1 MANVAFEEHEK
12 AMADRGQAT
21 AVARESASQRR
32 AEERLAEQA
41 ARQAGTDLLGSPDRF
56 INRELSWLNFNRR
69 VLEESANRKNPLL
82 ERLKFLAISANNLD
96 EFFMVR
102 VAGLGAQVREGITT
116 KSPEGLTPAEQLERI
131 AEAVAIV
138 VEDQQAQWREL
149 RKELAQAGIVL
160 IDGPDV
166 TRQEKAWL
174 EDYFLAH
181 VFPLLT
187 PLAIDPAH
195 PFPFIPNLGVTIALQ
210 LSRVKD
216 GKAMNALIRMPNR
229 LDRFVRLPQSGDS
242 TEVRLISIEGI
253 TSLFIGKL
261 FPGYAVKGLGAFRV
275 IRDSEVEILEEAE
288 DLVRVFETALKRRR
302 RGFVIRVDIEAT
314 MPDELRRF
322 VQHILGAADE
332 GVFDVDGVLALNEMG
347 QIANLNRPD
356 LEFVPYTP
364 RYPGRVRDHGGD
376 CFAAIRQKDF
386 VVHHPYES
394 FDVVV
399 NFLQQAARD
408 PDVVA
413 IKQTLYRTS
422 ADSPIIKALAEAAE
436 AGKSVTALV
445 ELKAR
450 FDEEAN
456 IRWARDLERA
466 GVQVVFGFIELKTHA
481 KLSLVVR
488 REGTSL
494 ASYCHVGTGNYHP
507 VTARI
512 YTDLS
517 FFTCDPIIARDVA
530 RIFNFVTGYAE
541 PAELERMA
549 VSPLSLRNRIH
560 EHIDQEI
567 ANAKAGR
574 PAAIWMKMNALVDPD
589 IIDALYRASGAG
601 VPVDLVVR
609 GICCLRP
616 GIPGLSENIRVKSIV
631 GRFLEH
637 GRIYCFGAGH
647 SLPHPKAAVYISSAD
662 MMPRNLDR
670 RVEALCPILNP
681 TVHEQVLEQI
691 MVANLK
697 DNEQSWQLLGDGS
710 SERITPAPGEEVF
723 NCTTYFMTNPSLSG
737 RGKSP
742 KDSVPRLRHRPEP
755 V

>member
-1 MANVAFEEHEK
+1 MLEEHK
-12 AMADRGQAT
+12 LAMADRGQAT
-21 AVARESASQRR
+21 AVALESGAVRRHEETPRPTEQGLAS
-32 AEERLAEQA
+32 
-41 ARQAGTDLLGSPDRF
+41 SPDRF
-56 INRELSWLNFNRR
+56 INRELSWLDFNRR
-69 VLEESANRKNPLL
+69 VLEESANRGHPLL
-82 ERLKFLAISANNLD
+82 ERLKFLSISANNLD

-102 VAGLGAQVREGITT
+102 VAGLGAQVRAGITE
-116 KSPEGLTPAEQLERI
+116 KSPEGFTPAEQLGRI
-131 AEAVAIV
+131 AQSVV
-138 VEDQQAQWREL
+138 LLVEDQQAQWREL
-149 RKELAQAGIVL
+149 RAALAQAGIVL

-166 TRQEKAWL
+166 TKAEKAWL
-174 EDYFLAH
+174 GDYFLAH

-195 PFPFIPNLGVTIALQ
+195 PFPFIPNLGFSIALQ
-210 LSRVKD
+210 LARAKD

-229 LDRFVRLPQSGDS
+229 IERFVRLPQAG
-242 TEVRLISIEGI
+242 EGGQVRLISIEGA

-261 FPGYAVKGLGAFRV
+261 FPGYAVKGVGAFRV

-288 DLVRVFETALKRRR
+288 DLVRLFETALKRRR
-302 RGFVIRVDIEAT
+302 RGTVIRLDIEAM
-314 MPDELRRF
+314 MPAELQRF
-322 VQHILGAADE
+322 VQRALGASDDS
-332 GVFDVDGVLALNEMG
+332 VFKVDGVLALDEMS
-347 QIANLNRPD
+347 QLASLNRPD
-356 LEFVPYTP
+356 LEFVPYAP
-364 RYPGRVRDHGGD
+364 RYPERVRDHGGD

-386 VVHHPYES
+386 IIHHPYES

-422 ADSPIIKALAEAAE
+422 ADSPIIRELADAAE
-436 AGKSVTALV
+436 SGKSVTAVV

-466 GVQVVFGFIELKTHA
+466 GVQVVYGFIELKTHA

-488 REGTSL
+488 REGAEL
-494 ASYCHVGTGNYHP
+494 ASYVHVGTGNYHP
-507 VTARI
+507 VTARV

-517 FFTCDPIIARDVA
+517 FFTCDATIARDVGH
-530 RIFNFVTGYAE
+530 IFNFVTGYAE

-549 VSPLSLRNRIH
+549 VSPLSLRKRIQA
-560 EHIDQEI
+560 HIEEEI
-567 ANAKAGR
+567 GHAKAGR
-574 PAAIWMKMNALVDPD
+574 PSGIWMKMNALVDPD
-589 IIDALYRASGAG
+589 IIDALYRASSAG
-601 VPVDLVVR
+601 VPIELVVR

-616 GIPGLSENIRVKSIV
+616 GIPGLSDNIRAKSIV

-637 GRIYCFGAGH
+637 GRIYCFGSGH
-647 SLPHPKAAVYISSAD
+647 ALPHPKAAVYISSAD

-681 TVHEQVLEQI
+681 TVHEQVLDQI

-697 DNEQSWQLLGDGS
+697 DNEQSWQFLADGS
-710 SERITPAPGEEVF
+710 SSRIKPAAGEEVF
-723 NCTTYFMTNPSLSG
+723 NAHTYFMTNPSLSG
-737 RGKSP
+737 RGKSQ
-742 KDSVPRLRHRPEP
+742 KDAVPRLRHRFEP
-755 V
+755 M

>member
-1 MANVAFEEHEK
+1 MPRPQEPQL
-12 AMADRGQAT
+12 RQP
-21 AVARESASQRR
+21 ASDI
-32 AEERLAEQA
+32 A
-41 ARQAGTDLLGSPDRF
+41 ASPDRF
-56 INRELSWLNFNRR
+56 INRELSWLDFNRR
-69 VLEESANRKNPLL
+69 VLEESANRRNPLL

-102 VAGLGAQVREGITT
+102 VAGLGAQVREGITS
-116 KSPEGLTPAEQLERI
+116 KSPEGLTPAEQLVRI
-131 AEAVAIV
+131 GEAVAALV
-138 VEDQQAQWREL
+138 QDQQAQWREL
-149 RKELAQAGIVL
+149 RAELAAARIVL
-160 IDGPDV
+160 VDGPDV
-166 TRQEKAWL
+166 TRSEKAWL
-174 EDYFLAH
+174 EDYFLAQ

-195 PFPFIPNLGVTIALQ
+195 PFPFIPNLGFTIALQ
-210 LSRVKD
+210 LARGKD
-216 GKAMNALIRMPNR
+216 GKAMNALIRVPNR
-229 LDRFVRLPQSGDS
+229 IERFVRLPEAGEDGAA
-242 TEVRLISIEGI
+242 RLISIEGV
-253 TSLFIGKL
+253 TSLFIAKL

-288 DLVRVFETALKRRR
+288 DLVRLFETALKRRR
-302 RGFVIRVDIEAT
+302 RGSVIRLDIEAT
-314 MPDELRRF
+314 MPLELRRF
-322 VQHILGAADE
+322 VQRALDASDDS
-332 GVFDVDGVLALNEMG
+332 VFAVDGVLALNEMG
-347 QIANLNRPD
+347 QIASLNRPD
-356 LEFVPYTP
+356 LEFEPYAP

-376 CFAAIRQKDF
+376 CLAAIRQKDF
-386 VVHHPYES
+386 IIHHPFES

-488 REGTSL
+488 REGASL
-494 ASYCHVGTGNYHP
+494 ASYVHVGTGNYHP

-517 FFTCDPIIARDVA
+517 FFTCDPIIARDVS

-541 PAELERMA
+541 PAELDLMA
-549 VSPLSLRNRIH
+549 VSPLSLRNRVH
-560 EHIDQEI
+560 EHIDEEI
-567 ANAKAGR
+567 AHAKAGR
-574 PAAIWMKMNALVDPD
+574 PAAIWMKMNSLVDPD
-589 IIDALYRASGAG
+589 IIDALYEASSAG
-601 VPVDLVVR
+601 VPIDLVVR

-616 GIPGLSENIRVKSIV
+616 GVPGLSDNIRVKSIV

-647 SLPHPKAAVYISSAD
+647 GLPHAKAAVYISSAD

-681 TVHEQVLEQI
+681 TVHEQVLDQI

-697 DNEQSWQLLGDGS
+697 DNQQSWQVLGDGS
-710 SERITPAPGEEVF
+710 SSRIVPGPAEESF
-723 NCTTYFMTNPSLSG
+723 NSTTYFMTNPSLSG

-742 KDSVPRLRHRPEP
+742 KDSIPRLRHRPERM
-755 V
+755 